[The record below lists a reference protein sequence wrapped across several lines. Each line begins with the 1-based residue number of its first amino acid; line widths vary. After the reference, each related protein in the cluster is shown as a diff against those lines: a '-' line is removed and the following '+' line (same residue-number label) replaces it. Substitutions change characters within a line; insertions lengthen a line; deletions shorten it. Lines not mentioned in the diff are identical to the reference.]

1 MDFNVLECRR
11 FTQPQSKKYEKV
23 TRLVKDFEIDLE
35 LSNGREYTIDGK
47 SYHLKKGDMCVRF
60 PGQEL
65 SAKGW
70 QDSYILTLSFDM
82 AYFPQPYSRN
92 TIGATQ
98 KPIDC
103 PFVTPLSSVISFEDS
118 DRLLQLYKTLVT
130 INDLNDKKAKLIVK
144 EIIFL
149 ANAQQN
155 RNEYTK
161 LEQKPSA
168 VDMAIAFIK
177 QNLSKDVT
185 LDQLS
190 ALTFLDKS
198 YLIKIFKKQFGKTPY
213 QMLIDLRL
221 EKARDIILATD
232 TSVYKTAEHC
242 GYKTTSFF
250 IAEYKKKYGLT
261 PEQDRIKNKTINV

>member
-11 FTQPQSKKYEKV
+11 FTQPQAKKYEMV

-35 LSNGREYTIDGK
+35 LSNGREYTINNK
-47 SYHLKKGDMCVRF
+47 SYHLKKGDMCIRF
-60 PGQEL
+60 PGEQL

-82 AYFPQPYSRN
+82 AYLPQPYSRN
-92 TIGATQ
+92 TFGAIQ
-98 KPIDC
+98 KEISC
-103 PFVTPLSSVISFEDS
+103 PFVNTLNNIINFDDY
-118 DRLLQLYKTLVT
+118 DRVLQLYKKLVT
-130 INDLNDKKAKLIVK
+130 INDLNGEKAKLIIN

-155 RNEYTK
+155 KNQYIK

-168 VDMAIAFIK
+168 VDLAIAYIK
-177 QNLSKDVT
+177 QNLSKDIT
-185 LDQLS
+185 IDQLS

-198 YLIKIFKKQFGKTPY
+198 YLIRIFKKEFGKTPY
-213 QMLIDLRL
+213 KMLIDLRL

-232 TSVYKTAEHC
+232 TTVYETAEHC
-242 GYKTTSFF
+242 GYKTPSFF

-261 PEQDRIKNKTINV
+261 PEQDRIKNKTFNL